1 MANDG
6 RNARSAGERRWVA
19 TVTLAVIA
27 VLVAVLGG
35 AYAAW
40 RLSARAA
47 YEAAHPERAVSV
59 SVTAAGYSPSEEGP
73 AALRVEGT
81 TADGRQV
88 SGYALVELDPCS
100 LMLEPGSYAIGVAG
114 SVIGSDGTLYRA
126 SADSLKIEVP
136 DSGATTPI
144 GFELA
149 VADPG
154 GVTATDVYEAYDALL
169 RAGAGGE
176 TSRELRA
183 AADDRYQTAEKNEEP
198 EAQEVGDRGDQ
209 SQEVEPQDTRQ
220 QVVEPQETQSQVV
233 GTQGTQPQ
241 APAFPFTPTADSVPL
256 QGADEQAFVLK
267 CAQAL
272 GVPTDQSGITYQ
284 LTEQYYWEG
293 GALDLLTIVFRGQ
306 DGYQA
311 SGECTVEDGPI
322 KGIAGWSSTEL

>member
-1 MANDG
+1 MASDD
-6 RNARSAGERRWVA
+6 RIARSAGERRWVA
-19 TVTLAVIA
+19 TVILAVLA

-47 YEAAHPERAVSV
+47 YEASHPERAVSV

-73 AALRVEGT
+73 APLRVEGT
-81 TADGRQV
+81 TADGEQV

-114 SVIGSDGTLYRA
+114 SVIGPDGTLYRA

-169 RAGAGGE
+169 RAGADDE

-198 EAQEVGDRGDQ
+198 EAQRDQ
-209 SQEVEPQDTRQ
+209 PQDAELKGTQQ
-220 QVVEPQETQSQVV
+220 QVVETQDTQS
-233 GTQGTQPQ
+233 Q

-272 GVPTDQSGITYQ
+272 GVPTDQPGITYQ
-284 LTEQYYWEG
+284 LTEKYYWEG

-322 KGIAGWSSTEL
+322 KGVAGWSSTEL

>member
-1 MANDG
+1 MASDD
-6 RNARSAGERRWVA
+6 RIARSAGERRWVA
-19 TVTLAVIA
+19 TVILAVLA

-47 YEAAHPERAVSV
+47 YEASHPERAVSV

-73 AALRVEGT
+73 APLRVEGT

-114 SVIGSDGTLYRA
+114 SVIGPDGTLYRA

-169 RAGAGGE
+169 RAGADDE

-198 EAQEVGDRGDQ
+198 EAQRDQ
-209 SQEVEPQDTRQ
+209 TTDTQPQDAELKGTQQ
-220 QVVEPQETQSQVV
+220 QVVETQDTQS
-233 GTQGTQPQ
+233 Q

-272 GVPTDQSGITYQ
+272 GVPTDQPGITYQ

-293 GALDLLTIVFRGQ
+293 GALDLLTIVFRGP

>member
-1 MANDG
+1 MASDD
-6 RNARSAGERRWVA
+6 RIARSAGERRWVA
-19 TVTLAVIA
+19 TVILAVLA

-47 YEAAHPERAVSV
+47 YEASHPERAVSV

-73 AALRVEGT
+73 APLRVEGT
-81 TADGRQV
+81 TADGEQV

-114 SVIGSDGTLYRA
+114 SVIGPDGTLYRA

-169 RAGAGGE
+169 RAGADDE

-198 EAQEVGDRGDQ
+198 EAQRDQ
-209 SQEVEPQDTRQ
+209 TTDTQPQDAELKGTQQ
-220 QVVEPQETQSQVV
+220 QVVETQDTQS
-233 GTQGTQPQ
+233 Q

-272 GVPTDQSGITYQ
+272 GVPTDQPGITYQ

-293 GALDLLTIVFRGQ
+293 GALGLLTIVFRGQ

>member
-35 AYAAW
+35 AYAVW

-81 TADGRQV
+81 TAGGRQV

-169 RAGAGGE
+169 RAGADDE

-198 EAQEVGDRGDQ
+198 EAQRDQ
-209 SQEVEPQDTRQ
+209 TTDTQPQDAELRGTQ
-220 QVVEPQETQSQVV
+220 QQVV

-272 GVPTDQSGITYQ
+272 GVPTDQPGITYQ

-293 GALDLLTIVFRGQ
+293 GALDLLTIVFRGP

-322 KGIAGWSSTEL
+322 KGVAGWSSTEL

>member
-1 MANDG
+1 MASDD
-6 RNARSAGERRWVA
+6 RTARSAGERRWVA
-19 TVTLAVIA
+19 TVILAVLA

-47 YEAAHPERAVSV
+47 YEASHPERAVSV

-73 AALRVEGT
+73 APLRVEGT
-81 TADGRQV
+81 TADGEQV

-169 RAGAGGE
+169 RAGADGE

-198 EAQEVGDRGDQ
+198 ETQCDQ
-209 SQEVEPQDTRQ
+209 TTDTQPQDAELKGTQQ
-220 QVVEPQETQSQVV
+220 QVVETQDTQSQ
-233 GTQGTQPQ
+233 
-241 APAFPFTPTADSVPL
+241 APALPFTPTADSVPL

-272 GVPTDQSGITYQ
+272 GVPTDQPGITYQ

>member
-1 MANDG
+1 MASDD
-6 RNARSAGERRWVA
+6 RIARSAGERRWVA
-19 TVTLAVIA
+19 TVILAVLA

-47 YEAAHPERAVSV
+47 YEASHPERAVSV

-73 AALRVEGT
+73 APLRVEGT

-126 SADSLKIEVP
+126 SADSLKIEGA

-169 RAGAGGE
+169 RAGADDE

-198 EAQEVGDRGDQ
+198 EAQRDQ
-209 SQEVEPQDTRQ
+209 TTDTQPQDA
-220 QVVEPQETQSQVV
+220 EPR
-233 GTQGTQPQ
+233 GTQPQ

-272 GVPTDQSGITYQ
+272 GVPTDQPGITYQ

-293 GALDLLTIVFRGQ
+293 GALDLLTIVFRGP

-322 KGIAGWSSTEL
+322 KGVAGWSSTEL

>member
-1 MANDG
+1 MASDD
-6 RNARSAGERRWVA
+6 RIARSAGERRWVA
-19 TVTLAVIA
+19 TVILAVLA

-47 YEAAHPERAVSV
+47 YEASHPERAVSV

-73 AALRVEGT
+73 APLRVEGT
-81 TADGRQV
+81 TADGEQV

-114 SVIGSDGTLYRA
+114 SVIGPDGTLYRA

-169 RAGAGGE
+169 RAGADDE

-198 EAQEVGDRGDQ
+198 EAQRDQ
-209 SQEVEPQDTRQ
+209 TTDTQPQDAELKGTQQ
-220 QVVEPQETQSQVV
+220 QVVETQDTQS
-233 GTQGTQPQ
+233 Q

-272 GVPTDQSGITYQ
+272 GVPTDQPGITYQ

-293 GALDLLTIVFRGQ
+293 GALDLLTIVFRGP

>member
-1 MANDG
+1 MASDD
-6 RNARSAGERRWVA
+6 RIARSAGERRWVA
-19 TVTLAVIA
+19 TVILAVLA

-47 YEAAHPERAVSV
+47 YEASHPERAVSV

-81 TADGRQV
+81 TADGEQV

-114 SVIGSDGTLYRA
+114 SVIGPDGTLYRA
-126 SADSLKIEVP
+126 SADSLKVEVP

-169 RAGAGGE
+169 RAGADDE

-198 EAQEVGDRGDQ
+198 EAQRDQ
-209 SQEVEPQDTRQ
+209 TTDTQPQDAELKGTQQ
-220 QVVEPQETQSQVV
+220 QVVETQDTQS
-233 GTQGTQPQ
+233 Q

-272 GVPTDQSGITYQ
+272 GVPTDQPGITYQ

>member
-1 MANDG
+1 MASDD
-6 RNARSAGERRWVA
+6 RIARSAGERRWVA
-19 TVTLAVIA
+19 TVILAVLA

-59 SVTAAGYSPSEEGP
+59 SVAAAGYSPSEEGP

-81 TADGRQV
+81 TADGEQV

-169 RAGAGGE
+169 RAGADDE

-198 EAQEVGDRGDQ
+198 EAQRDQ
-209 SQEVEPQDTRQ
+209 TTDTQPQDAELKGTQQ
-220 QVVEPQETQSQVV
+220 QVVETQDTQS
-233 GTQGTQPQ
+233 Q

-272 GVPTDQSGITYQ
+272 GVPTDQPGITYQ
-284 LTEQYYWEG
+284 LTEKYYWEG

-322 KGIAGWSSTEL
+322 KGVAGWSSTEL

>member
-1 MANDG
+1 MASDD

-19 TVTLAVIA
+19 TVTLAVLA

-73 AALRVEGT
+73 AALRVEGA
-81 TADGRQV
+81 TADGEQV

-169 RAGAGGE
+169 RAGADGE

-198 EAQEVGDRGDQ
+198 EARRDQ
-209 SQEVEPQDTRQ
+209 TTGAQPQDAEPQDA
-220 QVVEPQETQSQVV
+220 
-233 GTQGTQPQ
+233 QPQ

-293 GALDLLTIVFRGQ
+293 GARDLLTIVFRGP

-322 KGIAGWSSTEL
+322 KGVASWCSTEL

>member
-126 SADSLKIEVP
+126 SADSLKFEVP

-169 RAGAGGE
+169 RAGADDE

-198 EAQEVGDRGDQ
+198 EAQRDQ
-209 SQEVEPQDTRQ
+209 TTDTQPQDAELRGTQ
-220 QVVEPQETQSQVV
+220 QQDAEPRGTQS
-233 GTQGTQPQ
+233 Q

-272 GVPTDQSGITYQ
+272 GVPTDQPGITYQ
-284 LTEQYYWEG
+284 LTEKYYWEG

>member
-1 MANDG
+1 MASDD
-6 RNARSAGERRWVA
+6 RIARSAGERRWVA
-19 TVTLAVIA
+19 TVILAVLA

-47 YEAAHPERAVSV
+47 YEASHPERAVSV

-73 AALRVEGT
+73 APLRVEGT
-81 TADGRQV
+81 TADGEQV

-169 RAGAGGE
+169 RAGADGE

-198 EAQEVGDRGDQ
+198 EAQRDQ
-209 SQEVEPQDTRQ
+209 TTDTQPQDAELKGTQQ
-220 QVVEPQETQSQVV
+220 QVVETQDTQS
-233 GTQGTQPQ
+233 Q

-272 GVPTDQSGITYQ
+272 GVPTDQPGITYQ

-293 GALDLLTIVFRGQ
+293 GALGLLTIVFRGQ

>member
-1 MANDG
+1 MASDD
-6 RNARSAGERRWVA
+6 RIARSAGERRWVA
-19 TVTLAVIA
+19 TVILAVLA

-47 YEAAHPERAVSV
+47 YEASHPERAVSV

-81 TADGRQV
+81 TADGEQV

-114 SVIGSDGTLYRA
+114 SVIGPDGTLYRA

-136 DSGATTPI
+136 DSGATTSI

-169 RAGAGGE
+169 RAGADDE

-198 EAQEVGDRGDQ
+198 EAQRDQ
-209 SQEVEPQDTRQ
+209 TTDTQPQDAELKGTQQ
-220 QVVEPQETQSQVV
+220 QVVETQDTQS
-233 GTQGTQPQ
+233 Q

-272 GVPTDQSGITYQ
+272 GVPTDQPGITYQ

>member
-1 MANDG
+1 MASDD
-6 RNARSAGERRWVA
+6 RIARSAGERRWVA

-81 TADGRQV
+81 TAGGRQV

-114 SVIGSDGTLYRA
+114 SVIGPDGTLYRA
-126 SADSLKIEVP
+126 SADNLKIEVP

-169 RAGAGGE
+169 RAGADGE

-198 EAQEVGDRGDQ
+198 EAQRDQ
-209 SQEVEPQDTRQ
+209 TTDTQPQDAQRQ
-220 QVVEPQETQSQVV
+220 DVETQD
-233 GTQGTQPQ
+233 TQSQ

-272 GVPTDQSGITYQ
+272 GVPTDQPGITYQ

>member
-1 MANDG
+1 MASDD
-6 RNARSAGERRWVA
+6 RIARSAGERRWVA
-19 TVTLAVIA
+19 TVILAVLA

-47 YEAAHPERAVSV
+47 YEASHPERAVSV

-81 TADGRQV
+81 TADGEQV

-114 SVIGSDGTLYRA
+114 SVIGPDGTLYRA

-169 RAGAGGE
+169 RAGADGE

-183 AADDRYQTAEKNEEP
+183 AADDLYQTAEKNEEP
-198 EAQEVGDRGDQ
+198 ETQRDQ
-209 SQEVEPQDTRQ
+209 TTDTQPQDAELKGAQQ
-220 QVVEPQETQSQVV
+220 QVVETQDTQS
-233 GTQGTQPQ
+233 Q

-272 GVPTDQSGITYQ
+272 GVPTDQPGITYQ

-322 KGIAGWSSTEL
+322 KGVAGWSSTEL

>member
-1 MANDG
+1 MASDD
-6 RNARSAGERRWVA
+6 RIARSAGEHRWVA
-19 TVTLAVIA
+19 TVILAVLA

-47 YEAAHPERAVSV
+47 YDAAHPERAVSV

-73 AALRVEGT
+73 APLRVEGT
-81 TADGRQV
+81 TADGEQV

-100 LMLEPGSYAIGVAG
+100 LMLEPGSYSIGVAG
-114 SVIGSDGTLYRA
+114 SVIGPDGTLYRA
-126 SADSLKIEVP
+126 SADSLKFEVP

-154 GVTATDVYEAYDALL
+154 GVTATDVYEAYNALL
-169 RAGAGGE
+169 RAGADDE

-198 EAQEVGDRGDQ
+198 EAQRDQ
-209 SQEVEPQDTRQ
+209 TTDTQPQDAELKGTQQ
-220 QVVEPQETQSQVV
+220 QVVETQDTQS
-233 GTQGTQPQ
+233 Q

-272 GVPTDQSGITYQ
+272 GVPTDQPGITYQ

>member
-6 RNARSAGERRWVA
+6 RIARSAGERRWVA
-19 TVTLAVIA
+19 TVILAVLA

-126 SADSLKIEVP
+126 SADSLKIEIP

-169 RAGAGGE
+169 RAGADDE

-198 EAQEVGDRGDQ
+198 EAQRDQ
-209 SQEVEPQDTRQ
+209 TTGAEPR
-220 QVVEPQETQSQVV
+220 
-233 GTQGTQPQ
+233 GTQPQ

-272 GVPTDQSGITYQ
+272 GVPTDQPGITYQ

-293 GALDLLTIVFRGQ
+293 GALDLLTIVFRGP

-322 KGIAGWSSTEL
+322 KGVAGWSSTEL

>member
-1 MANDG
+1 MASDD
-6 RNARSAGERRWVA
+6 RIARSAGERRWVA
-19 TVTLAVIA
+19 TVILAVLA

-47 YEAAHPERAVSV
+47 YEASHPERAVSV

-73 AALRVEGT
+73 APLRVEGT
-81 TADGRQV
+81 TADGEQV

-114 SVIGSDGTLYRA
+114 SVIGPDGTLYRA

-169 RAGAGGE
+169 RAGADGE
-176 TSRELRA
+176 TSRELHA

-198 EAQEVGDRGDQ
+198 ETHRDQ
-209 SQEVEPQDTRQ
+209 TIDTQPQDAELKGTQQ
-220 QVVEPQETQSQVV
+220 QVVETQDTQS
-233 GTQGTQPQ
+233 Q

-272 GVPTDQSGITYQ
+272 GVPTDQPGITYQ

-293 GALDLLTIVFRGQ
+293 GALGLLTIVFRGQ

>member
-1 MANDG
+1 MASDD
-6 RNARSAGERRWVA
+6 RIARSAGERRWVA
-19 TVTLAVIA
+19 TVILAVIA

-169 RAGAGGE
+169 RTGADGE

-198 EAQEVGDRGDQ
+198 EAQRDQ
-209 SQEVEPQDTRQ
+209 TTGAEPQDAELRGTQQ
-220 QVVEPQETQSQVV
+220 QVVETQDTQS
-233 GTQGTQPQ
+233 Q

-272 GVPTDQSGITYQ
+272 GVPTDQPGITYQ

-322 KGIAGWSSTEL
+322 KGVAGWSSTEL

>member
-1 MANDG
+1 MASDD
-6 RNARSAGERRWVA
+6 RIARSAGERRWVA
-19 TVTLAVIA
+19 TVILAVLA

-81 TADGRQV
+81 TAGGRQV

-114 SVIGSDGTLYRA
+114 SVIGPDGTLYRA
-126 SADSLKIEVP
+126 SADNLKIEVP

-169 RAGAGGE
+169 RAGADGE

-198 EAQEVGDRGDQ
+198 EAQRDQ
-209 SQEVEPQDTRQ
+209 TTDTQPQDAQRQ
-220 QVVEPQETQSQVV
+220 DVETQD
-233 GTQGTQPQ
+233 TQSQ

-272 GVPTDQSGITYQ
+272 GVPTDQPGITYQ

>member
-1 MANDG
+1 MASDD
-6 RNARSAGERRWVA
+6 RIARSAGERRWVA
-19 TVTLAVIA
+19 TVILAVLA

-73 AALRVEGT
+73 APLRVEGT
-81 TADGRQV
+81 TADGEQV
-88 SGYALVELDPCS
+88 SGYALVEHDPCS
-100 LMLEPGSYAIGVAG
+100 LMLEPGSYSIGVAG
-114 SVIGSDGTLYRA
+114 SVIGPDGTLYRA

-169 RAGAGGE
+169 RTGADGE

-198 EAQEVGDRGDQ
+198 ETQRDQ
-209 SQEVEPQDTRQ
+209 TTDTQPQDAELKGTQQ
-220 QVVEPQETQSQVV
+220 QVVETQDTQS
-233 GTQGTQPQ
+233 Q

-272 GVPTDQSGITYQ
+272 GVPTDQPGITYQ

-293 GALDLLTIVFRGQ
+293 GALDLLTIVFRGR

-322 KGIAGWSSTEL
+322 KGVAGWSSTEL

>member
-1 MANDG
+1 MASDD
-6 RNARSAGERRWVA
+6 RIARSAGERRWVA
-19 TVTLAVIA
+19 TVILAVLA

-47 YEAAHPERAVSV
+47 YEASHPERAVSV

-169 RAGAGGE
+169 RAGADDE

-198 EAQEVGDRGDQ
+198 EAQRDQ
-209 SQEVEPQDTRQ
+209 TTDTQPQDAQ
-220 QVVEPQETQSQVV
+220 QQDAEPRGTQS
-233 GTQGTQPQ
+233 Q

-272 GVPTDQSGITYQ
+272 GVPTDQPGITYQ

-322 KGIAGWSSTEL
+322 KGVAGWSGTEL

>member
-1 MANDG
+1 MASDD
-6 RNARSAGERRWVA
+6 RIARSAGERRWVA
-19 TVTLAVIA
+19 TVILTVLA

-47 YEAAHPERAVSV
+47 YEASHPERAVSV

-73 AALRVEGT
+73 APLRVEGT
-81 TADGRQV
+81 TADGEQV

-114 SVIGSDGTLYRA
+114 SVIGPDGTLYRA

-169 RAGAGGE
+169 RAGADDE

-198 EAQEVGDRGDQ
+198 EAQRDQ
-209 SQEVEPQDTRQ
+209 TTDTQPQDAELKGTQQ
-220 QVVEPQETQSQVV
+220 QVVETQDTQS
-233 GTQGTQPQ
+233 Q

-272 GVPTDQSGITYQ
+272 GVPTDQPGITYQ

-293 GALDLLTIVFRGQ
+293 GALGLLTIVFRGQ

>member
-1 MANDG
+1 MASDD
-6 RNARSAGERRWVA
+6 RIARSAGERRWVA
-19 TVTLAVIA
+19 TVILAVLA
-27 VLVAVLGG
+27 VLVAVLGC

-47 YEAAHPERAVSV
+47 YEASHPERAVSV

-81 TADGRQV
+81 TADGEQV

-114 SVIGSDGTLYRA
+114 SVIGPDGTLYRA

-169 RAGAGGE
+169 RAGADGE

-183 AADDRYQTAEKNEEP
+183 AADDLYQTAEKNEEP
-198 EAQEVGDRGDQ
+198 ETQRDQ
-209 SQEVEPQDTRQ
+209 TTDTQPQDAELKGAQQ
-220 QVVEPQETQSQVV
+220 QVVETQDTQS
-233 GTQGTQPQ
+233 Q

-272 GVPTDQSGITYQ
+272 GVPTDQPGITYQ